1 MNEREKATPQHNVLF
16 NVILFTTQ
24 YYNHDYIYFYSLF
37 ANETNRLIIIIIIIM
52 IVLHTNNLLTMSFLC
67 FELLI
72 RKKKI
77 NKTQKYK
84 KKPACLSHWIKG

>member
-1 MNEREKATPQHNVLF
+1 VNEREKATPQNNVLF

-37 ANETNRLIIIIIIIM
+37 ANETNRLIIIIIM
-52 IVLHTNNLLTMSFLC
+52 IVLYTNNLLTMSFLC

-72 RKKKI
+72 RKKKLI
-77 NKTQKYK
+77 KHRNTK
-84 KKPACLSHWIKG
+84 KNQHVYHNG